1 MIERNLIRNFD
12 IWLFIVT
19 LFLVG
24 VGVAVIYSATY
35 QAGEEYDYP
44 LRQLSW
50 AGVGFAAL
58 FVGLIVDYKK
68 LDRLAYLFYIVNVG
82 LLLLVLV
89 SGKVVLGAQRWLSLG
104 TFSFQP
110 SELSKIT
117 VIMVLA
123 RFLGE
128 RKGRLDNRWC
138 LSGAFLLVF
147 VPMILVTQQP
157 DLGTGLVLLPVF
169 LALLY
174 IAGVPRRY
182 LWKLVAVGLVISPFL
197 FFLLKDYQKSRLLVF
212 LNPDADPLG
221 AGYATNQAKIAIGS
235 GGLFGK
241 GWLSGTQTQLRFL
254 PENRTDFIFATV
266 GEEFGFVG
274 SLLFLGLYA
283 FIIMR
288 GIQIAQQAKDVTGAL
303 LASGISAML
312 VLHVFVNVGMA
323 VGTMPVVG
331 LPLPLISYGGSCMV
345 TTLFSIGL
353 LMNVRMRRFTF

>member
-12 IWLFIVT
+12 IWLFLVT

-24 VGVAVIYSATY
+24 IGVAVIYSATY

-50 AGVGFAAL
+50 AGVGFMAL
-58 FVGLIVDYKK
+58 FVGLLVDYKK
-68 LDRLAYLFYIVNVG
+68 LDRFAYLFYFVNLG

-89 SGKVVLGAQRWLSLG
+89 SGKVVLGAQRWLRLG
-104 TFSFQP
+104 AFSFQP
-110 SELSKIT
+110 SELAKIT

-128 RKGRLDNRWC
+128 RKGQFANRWC
-138 LSGAFLLVF
+138 LAGAFLLVF

-157 DLGTGLVLLPVF
+157 DLGTGLVLLPILF
-169 LALLY
+169 ALLY

-182 LWKLVAVGLVISPFL
+182 LWKLVAAGLVISPFL

-303 LASGISAML
+303 LASGISVML
-312 VLHVFVNVGMA
+312 GLHVFVNVGMA